1 MMQLNLH
8 QTHISIGDF
17 QASCESLKNLID
29 QNVTGLHLFP
39 ELHFSGYPL
48 QDLVFQKEFWSR
60 YLTNIEQLD
69 LWLTKQKENDQLL
82 ILAGGLDYEFD
93 ENNRITHITNVI
105 YKITPGH
112 KSQAIYRK
120 CLLPNYDI
128 FDEKKYFTPGNDIGT
143 VQFLGKNIALLICE
157 DMWFSSGYEYDP
169 VEALKKSK
177 EQFDLV
183 VNLSA
188 SPFFIGKQEKRIE
201 RACEI
206 SSELAAP
213 FAYVN
218 RVGGEDEIQFDGGS
232 FIVNGDNVEL
242 VGKRFSSDLLILDL
256 PDYKKPKKK
265 LKSDHINTW
274 ESLFNP
280 NLDCS
285 HSPCLL
291 NSLSDNGDKEVLA
304 AVVFGIS
311 EYARKC
317 GFKKILVALSGGID
331 SAVVVVLAKMTGL
344 PVEAVYMPSLHS
356 SSLSYEGSLKLC
368 QNLGI
373 KLKNFPIKFL
383 HSTTSHGF
391 MENFGDQLAGI
402 ADENIQSRLRG
413 ALIYTRSNQTG
424 AMVLN
429 TSNKSELAVGYS
441 TQYGDSVGA
450 ISPLGDLYKSEV
462 YHLAELINKDSE
474 IIPREIIDRPPTAE
488 LRPDQKD
495 EESLP
500 PYERLDAILEGFLS
514 YRFTREDL
522 IKHGHAKEEVKKV
535 YDLYT
540 KSEYKRN
547 QFGPIIKLRPKS
559 FGFGYRVPIT
569 ARKK

>member
-1 MMQLNLH
+1 MQLILH
-8 QTHISIGDF
+8 QTHISVGDF
-17 QASCESLKNLID
+17 TTSTESIKEIFKAKE
-29 QNVTGLHLFP
+29 TGLHLLP

-48 QDLVFQKEFWSR
+48 QDLVFQKEFYTR
-60 YLTNIEQLD
+60 YLDGLKKLNT
-69 LWLTKQKENDQLL
+69 WLKKQKANDELL
-82 ILAGGLDYEFD
+82 ILAGGVDYEFD
-93 ENNRITHITNVI
+93 DSGLIKYIYNVI
-105 YKITPGH
+105 FEIKAGEEIKP
-112 KSQAIYRK
+112 IYRK

-128 FDEKKYFTPGNDIGT
+128 FDEKKYFTPGSEIGKTVFND
-143 VQFLGKNIALLICE
+143 KNIALLICE
-157 DMWFSSGYEYDP
+157 DMWFSTAYEFDP
-169 VEALKKSK
+169 VDALKASG
-177 EQFDLV
+177 ESYDLI
-183 VNLSA
+183 VNLSG
-188 SPFFIGKQEKRIE
+188 SPFFVGKQEKRIE
-201 RACEI
+201 RAAQI
-206 SSELAAP
+206 SSELKAP
-213 FAYVN
+213 FAYIN

-232 FIVNGDNVEL
+232 FIVNGDKIEL
-242 VGKRFSSDLLILDL
+242 IANRFSKDKKTFEL
-256 PDYKKPKKK
+256 PKFGKEIKK
-265 LKSDHINTW
+265 LSELKVNTW
-274 ESLFNP
+274 ESLFSS
-280 NLDCS
+280 NLD
-285 HSPCLL
+285 
-291 NSLSDNGDKEVLA
+291 NSKKPNKLVALDESSGREVMA
-304 AVVFGIS
+304 ALVFGIS
-311 EYARKC
+311 EYASKC
-317 GFKKILVALSGGID
+317 GFNKLLVALSGGID

-344 PVEAVYMPSLHS
+344 EVEAVYMPSMYS
-356 SSLSYEGSLKLC
+356 SSLSYDASLKLC

-373 KLKNFPIKFL
+373 KLRTFPIKFL
-383 HSTTSHGF
+383 HSTTTHGF
-391 MENFGDQLAGI
+391 MENFGEKLEGL

-462 YHLAELINKDSE
+462 FALAELMNKENE
-474 IIPREIIDRPPTAE
+474 IIPREIIERPPSAE

-514 YRFTREDL
+514 YRYNQQEL
-522 IKHGHAKEEVKKV
+522 IKLGHSEEEVKKV
-535 YDLYT
+535 YDLYS